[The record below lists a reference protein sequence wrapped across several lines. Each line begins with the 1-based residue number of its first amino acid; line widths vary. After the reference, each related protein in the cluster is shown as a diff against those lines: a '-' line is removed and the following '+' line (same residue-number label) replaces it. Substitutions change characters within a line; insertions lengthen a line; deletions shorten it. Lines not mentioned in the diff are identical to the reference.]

1 MHILHVRT
9 LGDKKQYFFFLQEI
23 VFNFLLGDPTGV
35 DEIAYSFK
43 LEAYFFFNN
52 RKHIISS
59 EISTQLPRMATTGLV
74 TEY

>member
-43 LEAYFFFNN
+43 LEACFFFQQWKNILFPVKYRLN
-52 RKHIISS
+52 YL
-59 EISTQLPRMATTGLV
+59 EWLPRAW
-74 TEY
+74 